1 MIASV
6 ILRDSV
12 RSIDKL
18 FDYTVP
24 ADLVP
29 LIRLGQYVR
38 VPFGSGNRTEAALVI
53 TLSETSGFLQELK
66 SVREIVDPVPVA
78 RKDQIALMSLVRTR
92 YSCTYGDVVRMM
104 VPSAVTEKKRKNR
117 LMAMITDEEKAI
129 SVLSEGDLGSLS
141 QIRVLEM
148 LLECKEA
155 YVSEIMSS
163 LSVSKSPLQSLKEKG
178 LIEMVL
184 RPLTE
189 DEYKC
194 EPVMPDE
201 YPKESTLP
209 ILTDAQEAAVNQ
221 ILSGKGHKEFLLY
234 GVTGSGKTEVY
245 LHCAEEVLNQGS
257 SVLFLVP
264 EISLTP
270 QMIRWIS
277 ERFPEKLAVLH
288 SRLTPKERYEQWDM
302 IRRGDA
308 RIIVG
313 ARSAVFAPIIDL
325 GLILMDEEQDTSYK
339 SETHPR
345 YHARD
350 VARMRARILG
360 AKLVLGSATP
370 NIETY
375 YSAISGYSTL
385 LSLPDRVCDSV
396 LPEVRIVDMRE
407 ELRNGNRSELSRSL
421 RTAMRNAL
429 DKGEQ
434 VILFLNKR
442 GYSSMLLCRACGDS
456 IVCPHCSVAMTLH
469 SPGGGRKPLLICHY
483 CLRTMKVPTECT
495 SCGSKLQGKLGLGTQ
510 QLEEIVKKEFPESR
524 IIRMDQDTTSGRDAH
539 ARLLEDFRHK
549 RADILLG
556 TQMIAKGHDFPNVTV
571 VGIISADL
579 LIRASDFR
587 AGERAF
593 QLITQASGRAG
604 RGLLPGIVFIQTFQ
618 PEDDVILHAA
628 SQDFEAFFKNEIEYR
643 RRLEYPPF
651 LALGSLILSHTDEKT
666 GFKQA
671 KEVKDFLDACKEQA
685 PSCSDI
691 EVFGPGPAQ
700 IYRLRDRYRFRIN
713 IKAKNKSTLASLYNV
728 LQNTF
733 SGKDYTMYVD
743 IDPLW

>member
-12 RSIDKL
+12 RSIDRL
-18 FDYTVP
+18 FDYAVP
-24 ADLVP
+24 EDLIP
-29 LIRLGQYVR
+29 RICEGQFVR
-38 VPFGSGNRTEAALVI
+38 VPFGAGNRTEAALVVAI
-53 TLSETSGFLQELK
+53 SDTSEFTQELK
-66 SVREIVDPVPVA
+66 SVREIVDLIPVV

-104 VPSAVTEKKRKNR
+104 VPSAVTEKKHKTR
-117 LMAMITDEEKAI
+117 LLAMITDEEKAI

-155 YVSEIMSS
+155 YVSEIMSA
-163 LSVSKSPLQSLKEKG
+163 LSVSKSPVNSLKEKG
-178 LIEMVL
+178 LIDTVM
-184 RPLTE
+184 RASSA
-189 DEYKC
+189 DEYTC
-194 EPVMPDE
+194 DPYLANDDLA
-201 YPKESTLP
+201 ESQHP
-209 ILTDAQEAAVNQ
+209 ILTDAQKTAVDQ
-221 ILSGKGHKEFLLY
+221 ILLEKGQKEFLLH

-245 LHCAEEVLNQGS
+245 LHCAQEVLNQGG

-270 QMIRWIS
+270 QMIRWVS

-313 ARSAVFAPIIDL
+313 ARSAVFAPIADL

-370 NIETY
+370 NVETY

-385 LSLPDRVCDSV
+385 LSLPDRVYDSV
-396 LPEVRIVDMRE
+396 LPEVQVIDMRE
-407 ELRNGNRSELSRSL
+407 ELKSGNRSELSRPL
-421 RTAMRNAL
+421 RAAMKKAIE
-429 DKGEQ
+429 KGEQ

-442 GYSSMLLCRACGDS
+442 GYSSMMLCRACGES

-483 CLRTMKVPTECT
+483 CLRTMKVPAECS

-510 QLEEIVKKEFPESR
+510 QLEEIVSKEFPDSR
-524 IIRMDQDTTSGRDAH
+524 IIRMDQDTTSGRGAH
-539 ARLLEDFRHK
+539 SRLLEDFRQK

-556 TQMIAKGHDFPNVTV
+556 TQMIAKGHDFPSVTV

-593 QLITQASGRAG
+593 QLITQAAGRAG
-604 RGLLPGIVFIQTFQ
+604 RGDLRGTVFIQTYQ
-618 PEDDVILHAA
+618 PEDDVILQAA
-628 SQDFEAFFKNEIEYR
+628 AQDFQAFFKNEIEYR
-643 RRLEYPPF
+643 KRLEYPPF
-651 LALGSLILSHTDEKT
+651 LALGSLILSHPDEKT
-666 GFKQA
+666 GFSQA
-671 KEVKDFLDACKEQA
+671 KEIKTFLDSCKAQVT
-685 PSCSDI
+685 SGNDI

-713 IKAKNKSTLASLYNV
+713 IKAKNKSMLAMLYTI
-728 LQNTF
+728 LQNTY
-733 SGKDYTMYVD
+733 SGKDYCMYVD